1 MIIQEL
7 SRQRFNED
15 EVIGELQST
24 LAEVSKTRQAIP
36 QVVRLQALSELNG
49 MAKQRSSGQ
58 RSIGQSSQVPTS
70 TTTSTT
76 TWQVQR
82 QPAAQQQRER
92 SVSQESVHLHFSE
105 LSPSPD
111 DDTSQEDWV

>member
-36 QVVRLQALSELNG
+36 QVVRLQALSELNS

-70 TTTSTT
+70 TTTTT
-76 TWQVQR
+76 RQVQR